1 MLDGME
7 HVIFLSYRRVDTS
20 GHAGRIS
27 DDLARHF
34 GRSVTFRDIESI
46 TAGVDFVQALEQ
58 AVHAARVCIVLIGDT
73 WLTETSADGARRLDS
88 PEDHVRREIEM
99 ALNDSGLKVI
109 PVLVEG
115 ASMPDEDDLPVSIG
129 RLARLQA
136 VELSESRWD
145 YDMAR
150 LAAVLEG
157 FGVGR
162 ELYRRLPHWRLVLSL
177 VMVLAVALSGLYYWR
192 NMVGVEQYTG
202 LWYLPNGSY
211 WSVREKNGRL
221 WVDETHYESRQVW
234 QQGPGE
240 ILDGELQVALELVFE
255 RTEFRFLYR
264 LRLSADRQSL
274 VGSVR
279 RSDRS
284 IEHPQV
290 MTRRNP
296 P

>member
-7 HVIFLSYRRVDTS
+7 HVIFLSYRRMDTS

-27 DDLARHF
+27 DDMARHF

-46 TAGVDFVQALEQ
+46 SAGVDFVQALEQ

-99 ALNDSGLKVI
+99 ALNDTRLKVI

-115 ASMPDEDDLPVSIG
+115 ANMTDENDLPVSIR

-150 LAAVLEG
+150 LAAVLEE

-162 ELYRRLPHWRLVLSL
+162 ELYRHLPHLRLILSL
-177 VMVLAVALSGLYYWR
+177 VLAVALSGLYYWR
-192 NMVGVEQYTG
+192 SMAGMEQYTG

-211 WSVREKNGRL
+211 WSVQEKNGRL

-234 QQGPGE
+234 QHGPGE
-240 ILDGELQVALELVFE
+240 ILGGELRVTLELVFE
-255 RTEFRFLYR
+255 RTEFRFLHR
-264 LRLSADRQSL
+264 LRLSADRQSF

-284 IEHPQV
+284 TERPQTL
-290 MTRRNP
+290 MRSP

>member
-46 TAGVDFVQALEQ
+46 TAGADFVQALEQ
-58 AVHAARVCIVLIGDT
+58 AIHAARVCIVLIGDT

-88 PEDHVRREIEM
+88 PDDHVRREIEM
-99 ALNDSGLKVI
+99 ALDDTKLKMI

-115 ASMPDEDDLPVSIG
+115 ASMPDEDDLPASMR

-145 YDMAR
+145 YDMAC
-150 LAAVLEG
+150 LAAVLERL
-157 FGVGR
+157 GVGR
-162 ELYRRLPHWRLVLSL
+162 KLYRRLPHWRLILSL
-177 VMVLAVALSGLYYWR
+177 LIVLTVATSGLYYWR
-192 NMVGVEQYTG
+192 NMVGVEQFSG

-211 WSVREKNGRL
+211 WSVREQNGRW
-221 WVDETHYESRQVW
+221 WVEETHYESRQVW
-234 QQGPGE
+234 QQGPAE
-240 ILDGELQVALELVFE
+240 IVDGELRVRLELVFE
-255 RTEFRFLYR
+255 DAEFRFLHR
-264 LRLSADRQSL
+264 LRLSTDRHSL

-279 RSDRS
+279 RSDSRMERS
-284 IEHPQV
+284 QV
-290 MTRRNP
+290 LTRNRP
-296 P
+296 